1 METPSTL
8 RKSSQE
14 VADLND
20 RLAREHPI
28 DDYYERSFFVV
39 RYVEQGRLAIIR
51 RMVGSAAGLRILEV
65 GSGGG
70 HVLRMFPEARLTAVD
85 VSKVFLDT
93 AKQNLQGYDCEF
105 HLGELGDLD
114 LPEASFD
121 RIICTEVLEHTEAPE
136 EVLSQIRRLL
146 KPDGRAV
153 ITVPV
158 DPLIDGLKKVV
169 RKTPAGWL
177 LRNRINWGGDEYHL
191 HKWWPGEFAKLLER
205 DFVIEERAASPG
217 RWLPLRACFAC
228 RRR

>member
-1 METPSTL
+1 
-8 RKSSQE
+8 

-28 DDYYERSFFVV
+28 DDYYERSFFAV
-39 RYVEQGRLAIIR
+39 RQIEQRRLAIIR
-51 RMVGSAAGLRILEV
+51 RMVGPAAGLRILEV

-93 AKQNLQGYDCEF
+93 AKRNLHGYDAEF
-105 HLGELGDLD
+105 HLGELSDLN
-114 LPEASFD
+114 LPEESYD
-121 RIICTEVLEHTEAPE
+121 RIICTEVLEHTRAPQ
-136 EVLSQIRRLL
+136 EVLAQIRRLL

-169 RKTPAGWL
+169 RLTPAGWL

-191 HKWWPGEFAKLLER
+191 HKWWPRQFAKLLEC
-205 DFVIEERAASPG
+205 DFIVEERAASPG
-217 RWLPLRACFAC
+217 AWLPLRACFAC

>member
-1 METPSTL
+1 M
-8 RKSSQE
+8 
-14 VADLND
+14 
-20 RLAREHPI
+20 RLI
-28 DDYYERSFFVV
+28 
-39 RYVEQGRLAIIR
+39 EQRRLAIIR
-51 RMVGSAAGLRILEV
+51 RMVGPAAGLRILEV

-93 AKQNLQGYDCEF
+93 AKRNLEGYDAEF
-105 HLGELGDLD
+105 NLGELGDLD
-114 LPEASFD
+114 LAEGSYD
-121 RIICTEVLEHTEAPE
+121 RIICTEVLEHTKAPE
-136 EVLSQIRRLL
+136 EVLAQIHRLL

-169 RKTPAGWL
+169 RRTPAGWL

-191 HKWWPGEFAKLLER
+191 HKWWPQQFRKLLER
-205 DFVIEERAASPG
+205 DFIIEERDASPST
-217 RWLPLRACFAC
+217 WLPLRACFAC

>member
-1 METPSTL
+1 MDTRSTL
-8 RKSSQE
+8 RESSQE

-28 DDYYERSFFVV
+28 DDYYERSFFLV
-39 RYVEQGRLAIIR
+39 RQIEQRRLAIIR
-51 RMVGSAAGLRILEV
+51 RMVGPAAGLRILEV

-93 AKQNLQGYDCEF
+93 AKRNLHGYDAEF
-105 HLGELGDLD
+105 HLGELSDLN
-114 LPEASFD
+114 LPEESYD
-121 RIICTEVLEHTEAPE
+121 RIICTEVLEHTRAPQ
-136 EVLSQIRRLL
+136 EVLAQIRRLL

-169 RKTPAGWL
+169 RLTPAGWL

-191 HKWWPGEFAKLLER
+191 HKWWPRQFAKLLEA
-205 DFVIEERAASPG
+205 DFIVEERAASPG
-217 RWLPLRACFAC
+217 AWLPLRACFAC

>member
-1 METPSTL
+1 METRSTL
-8 RKSSQE
+8 RGSSQE

-39 RYVEQGRLAIIR
+39 RQIEQRRLAIIR
-51 RMVGSAAGLRILEV
+51 RMVGPAAGLRILEV

-93 AKQNLQGYDCEF
+93 AKRNLHGYDAEF
-105 HLGELGDLD
+105 HLGELSDLN
-114 LPEASFD
+114 LPEESYD
-121 RIICTEVLEHTEAPE
+121 RIICTEVLEHTRAPQ
-136 EVLSQIRRLL
+136 EVLAQIRRLL

-169 RKTPAGWL
+169 RLTPAGWL

-191 HKWWPGEFAKLLER
+191 HKWWPRHFAKLLEC
-205 DFVIEERAASPG
+205 DFIVEERAASPG
-217 RWLPLRACFAC
+217 AWLPLRACFAC

>member
-1 METPSTL
+1 MDTRSTL
-8 RKSSQE
+8 RGSSQE

-28 DDYYERSFFVV
+28 DDYYERSFFAV
-39 RYVEQGRLAIIR
+39 RQIEQRRLAIIR
-51 RMVGSAAGLRILEV
+51 RMVGPAAGLRILEV

-93 AKQNLQGYDCEF
+93 AKRNLHGYDAEF
-105 HLGELGDLD
+105 HLGELSDLN
-114 LPEASFD
+114 LPEESYD
-121 RIICTEVLEHTEAPE
+121 RIICTEVLEHTRAPQ
-136 EVLSQIRRLL
+136 EVLAQIRRLL

-169 RKTPAGWL
+169 RLTPAGWL

-191 HKWWPGEFAKLLER
+191 HKWWPRQFAKLLEC
-205 DFVIEERAASPG
+205 DFIVEERAASPG
-217 RWLPLRACFAC
+217 AWLPLRACFAC

>member
-1 METPSTL
+1 METRSTL
-8 RKSSQE
+8 RESSQE

-39 RYVEQGRLAIIR
+39 RHIEQRRLAIIR
-51 RMVGSAAGLRILEV
+51 RMVGPAAGLRILEV

-70 HVLRMFPEARLTAVD
+70 HVLRMFPEASLTAVD
-85 VSKVFLDT
+85 VSRVFLDT
-93 AKQNLQGYDCEF
+93 AQRNLQGYDVEF
-105 HLGELGDLD
+105 HLGELGDLN
-114 LPEASFD
+114 LPEASYD
-121 RIICTEVLEHTEAPE
+121 RIICTEVLEHTRAPQ
-136 EVLSQIRRLL
+136 EVLTQIRRLL

-169 RKTPAGWL
+169 RLTPAGWV

-191 HKWWPGEFAKLLER
+191 HKWWPRQFAKLLER
-205 DFVIEERAASPG
+205 DFIVEERAASPG
-217 RWLPLRACFAC
+217 TWLPLRACFAC